1 MFGWEQYSNWKN
13 DRKVSLAQGSRTY
26 WKKPW
31 LQSITQSH
39 ILVLCVHLLRGQDLL
54 LALFMGHYPIWRR
67 CCWVSCAEIGYL
79 GGRDGLP
86 RSPMIG
92 MQRKDWSQ
100 GESWK
105 GQALGSCPKPW
116 QEDRG
121 KDQIS
126 KTNVSTKTSS
136 DESMSTSNVWNR
148 PEGMIITK
156 LRNHRSVVFV
166 GSNHMVRRWV
176 TGS

>member
-13 DRKVSLAQGSRTY
+13 DRKVSLVQGSRTY

-54 LALFMGHYPIWRR
+54 LALFMGHYPIWKR

-79 GGRDGLP
+79 EGRDGLP

-92 MQRKDWSQ
+92 MQKKDWSQ

-105 GQALGSCPKPW
+105 GQAWEAVLNLGKKTEVRTKSVRQMSQQKPAVMKAC
-116 QEDRG
+116 Q
-121 KDQIS
+121 Q
-126 KTNVSTKTSS
+126 
-136 DESMSTSNVWNR
+136 
-148 PEGMIITK
+148 
-156 LRNHRSVVFV
+156 
-166 GSNHMVRRWV
+166 V
-176 TGS
+176 TFEMGQKEWF